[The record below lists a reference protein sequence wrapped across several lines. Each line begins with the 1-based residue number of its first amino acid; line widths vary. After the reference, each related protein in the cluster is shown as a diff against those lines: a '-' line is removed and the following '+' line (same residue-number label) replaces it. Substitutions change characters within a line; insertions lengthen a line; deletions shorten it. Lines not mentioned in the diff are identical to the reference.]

1 MATRRNEIVVVTGA
15 SSGIG
20 AHIVHGL
27 LARNRCAIVVIICV
41 ALLAWTLPASALGAN
56 PRYYPTGPSQL
67 DAIRALSALSRACG
81 SRLKTNPIAPF
92 LLVKEFLPEMFICT
106 PMVRGNLS
114 QPQFLAPILHLK
126 TAAGGDRIGLG
137 PIELRFTTYWGVAQS
152 RVLYVLNPEIT
163 DADGPVCRGKPSSYV
178 EGESIRSHL
187 VDVRVGVPLYMDIQ
201 TTDVKICPPTE
212 GIYVEI
218 WMVPLAQDVA
228 TLATRATSTRL
239 FYWVLRREGDQVVT
253 INPKLSGFSQMFPGK
268 FSTA

>member
-67 DAIRALSALSRACG
+67 DAIRALSALSRAVF
-81 SRLKTNPIAPF
+81 K
-92 LLVKEFLPEMFICT
+92 FICT

-253 INPKLSGFSQMFPGK
+253 INPKLSGFSQMFPV
-268 FSTA
+268 A